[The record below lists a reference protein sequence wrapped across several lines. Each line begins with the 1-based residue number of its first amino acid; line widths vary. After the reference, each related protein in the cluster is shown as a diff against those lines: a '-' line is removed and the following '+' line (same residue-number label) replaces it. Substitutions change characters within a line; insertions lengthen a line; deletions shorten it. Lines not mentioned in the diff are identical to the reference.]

1 MPFEDRIR
9 LPALNLIHRRPRL
22 LNLLTHFVETGQRLI
37 TIYAPGGYG
46 KSILLA
52 DFAQTTDL
60 PVCWCS
66 LEAIDRDPTS
76 FLNLLVHSITDRFH
90 EIQPEPLFKLV
101 QHGDTQASIRRIADL
116 LAGVGP
122 HLIIVDDYHKAVSA
136 GMSLAL
142 NRLLEQLPSTS
153 TMIVAARGA
162 MNLETGQILELLI
175 SERASGLSEEEL
187 RFTGEELQRVM
198 RKRFGRQI
206 DLGTAEEIARST
218 DGNIAQILMAGHTQ
232 SIQTGQLIGHLRRRL
247 GDDRQV
253 IYSYL
258 AGEVFDKQPSE
269 LQDFMLATSVLP
281 EMTAEF
287 CDELLQMDSA
297 QTHLEELVRRDL
309 FIAQV
314 GEGFKYHD
322 LFADFLRSKLAQQN
336 GVYSQVCLR
345 AANLL
350 AARSRFEEAV
360 NLYLA
365 VQAWD
370 ETAAILETHGRFFY
384 DTGRALTL
392 NHWLV
397 QMPDPELAQHPRLLL
412 LRGQI
417 FNYDLGNPEQ
427 AIGLFQRAE
436 AQFLQRKEPIGAAE
450 AQIWQSVGLRMM
462 GRANE
467 SLKLVSKGVDQLLVL
482 EADDPVIAWAVKNRG
497 VIHSIVGNINEA
509 ILDTRRALELY
520 EGLGDV
526 NGAGMCHHE
535 IGVSLESQGNLSGAE
550 HHFRQALRSWENL
563 GNAYNLA
570 NTLNS
575 LGVSL
580 LTLGRYDEA
589 LKQFQES
596 LDVALQIGAARRAAF
611 ARAGMGDVYLERQEY
626 QLALEAYN
634 LSTYLAQ
641 EAMVRSLEVYNL
653 VKVGE
658 CYYQQHDLTQAFNL
672 AAQAREIAAETGL
685 VFEHGLACALQSKI
699 YVRRAEY
706 KTSFGLFATALAALA
721 ESEVLEETKVRLWW
735 SYASLLDA
743 RTIAALG
750 QLQEALRLALN
761 LGHLKQGLVTTVVE
775 VRQLL
780 LHFLHRDDTPIQ
792 MRESIYG
799 LLEQTRAKIELTQPS
814 LQVFAFGTPMLIVAG
829 ARRRFTQRGGMGKAP
844 EFLLYLLVEGQE
856 AGCRWSDV
864 SAAIWPDL
872 EPERASTIFHQT
884 LKRLRDVI
892 FEAPDYISRLDDYY
906 AVNRDYLEWNDV
918 QAFENLFE
926 RAARATPEEALPL
939 QLELIGLYQGEFLA
953 GFELGEWGT
962 AYRTSCE
969 ARFLQVVTLASEQ
982 LLKSG
987 SPQEALHVINKG
999 LHIDYF
1005 REDLHRA
1012 ALRAYAAL
1020 SLYDH
1025 LAAHYTELCATFEQE
1040 FGAPPEVETQQLY
1053 QGLMAARQNK
1063 ILTPEYS
1070 F

>member
-1 MPFEDRIR
+1 MAFEDRIR

-22 LNLLTHFVETGQRLI
+22 LNILTELVETGQRLI

-66 LEAIDRDPTS
+66 LEAGDRDPTS
-76 FLNLLVHSITDRFH
+76 FLTLLVHSITDRFH

-101 QHGDTQASIRRIADL
+101 QRGDTQASIRRIADL
-116 LAGVGP
+116 LTEVGP
-122 HLIIVDDYHKAVSA
+122 HLIILDDYHKAVSA
-136 GMSLAL
+136 GMGLAL

-153 TMIVAARGA
+153 TMIVAARGD

-187 RFTGEELQRVM
+187 RFTGEELQRVV

-232 SIQTGQLIGHLRRRL
+232 SIHTSQLIGHLRQRL

-253 IYSYL
+253 IYRYL
-258 AGEVFDKQPSE
+258 AGEVFDKQPPE
-269 LQDFMLATSVLP
+269 LQYFLLATSVLT

-287 CDELLQMDSA
+287 CDELLQGQNA
-297 QTHLEELVRRDL
+297 QAQLEELVRRDL
-309 FIAQV
+309 FIGQV
-314 GEGFKYHD
+314 GESFKYHD
-322 LFADFLRSKLAQQN
+322 LFADFLRSKLAEQSGLYHQI
-336 GVYSQVCLR
+336 SLR
-345 AANLL
+345 AAHLL
-350 AARSRFEEAV
+350 AARARFEEAV
-360 NLYLA
+360 NLYLG

-370 ETAAILETHGRFFY
+370 ETAAILESQGRFFY

-397 QMPDPELAQHPRLLL
+397 QMPDPKLALHPRLIL

-417 FNYDLGNPEQ
+417 FNYDLGDPVQ
-427 AIGLFQRAE
+427 AISLFQQAE
-436 AQFLQRKEPIGAAE
+436 VQFLKRNDLTGAAE

-462 GRANE
+462 GRAKE
-467 SLKLVSKGVDQLLVL
+467 SLKLISNGVNQLVAL
-482 EADDPVIAWAVKNRG
+482 EADDGVIAWAIRNRG
-497 VIHSIVGNINEA
+497 VLHAVLGNTTEA
-509 ILDTRRALELY
+509 LSDSRRALHLY
-520 EGLGDV
+520 EGLGDI
-526 NGAGMCHHE
+526 NGAGVCHHE
-535 IGVSLESQGNLSGAE
+535 IGICLVSQGNIRGAE
-550 HHFRQALRSWENL
+550 HHYRQALRSWESL
-563 GNAYNLA
+563 GNAYDLA

-580 LTLGRYDEA
+580 LALGHYDEA

-626 QLALEAYN
+626 QQALKEYD
-634 LSTYLAQ
+634 LSTRFAQ
-641 EAMVRSLEVYNL
+641 EAAVRSLEVYNL

-672 AAQAREIAAETGL
+672 AVQAREIAAETGL
-685 VFEHGLACALQSKI
+685 VFEHGLACALQAKI

-706 KTSFGLFATALAALA
+706 KTSFNLFTTALAALA
-721 ESEVLEETKVRLWW
+721 ENEVLEETKVRLWW
-735 SYASLLDA
+735 GYALLLDA
-743 RTIAALG
+743 RTIAALE

-761 LGHLKQGLVTTVVE
+761 LGHLKQGLATTVVE

-780 LHFLHRDDTPIQ
+780 LHFLHRDDTSVQ
-792 MRESIYG
+792 VRESIYG

-829 ARRRFTQRGGMGKAP
+829 VRRRFTQRGGMRKAP

-864 SAAIWPDL
+864 SAAIWPET

-892 FEAPDYISRLDDYY
+892 FEAPDYIIHRDDYY
-906 AVNRDYLEWNDV
+906 TVNMDYLEWNDV

-926 RAARATPEEALPL
+926 RAAKATPEEALSL

-982 LLKSG
+982 LLKVG
-987 SPQEALHVINKG
+987 SPQEALTVVSKG
-999 LHIDYF
+999 LTTDYF

-1012 ALRAYAAL
+1012 TLRAYAYL
-1020 SLYDH
+1020 GLHDH
-1025 LAAHYTELCATFEQE
+1025 LTDHYRRLCAIFEE
-1040 FGAPPEVETQQLY
+1040 ELGTLPEPETQQLY
-1053 QGLMAARQNK
+1053 QGLMTTKPTRV
-1063 ILTPEYS
+1063 LTLA
-1070 F
+1070 

>member
-1 MPFEDRIR
+1 MAFEDRIR

-22 LNLLTHFVETGQRLI
+22 LNLLTQLVEAGQRLI

-66 LEAIDRDPTS
+66 LEPTDRDPTS
-76 FLNLLVHSITDRFH
+76 FLTLLVHSITDRFH

-101 QHGDTQASIRRIADL
+101 QRGDTQASIRRIADL
-116 LAGVGP
+116 LVGVGP
-122 HLIIVDDYHKAVSA
+122 HLIIIDDYHKAVSA

-142 NRLLEQLPSTS
+142 NRLLDHLPAASTV
-153 TMIVAARGA
+153 IVAARGD

-206 DLGTAEEIARST
+206 DLDTAEEIARST
-218 DGNIAQILMAGHTQ
+218 DGNIAQILMTGHAQ
-232 SIQTGQLIGHLRRRL
+232 SIHAGQLIGYLKQRL
-247 GDDRQV
+247 GADREV

-258 AGEVFDKQPSE
+258 AGEVFDKQPPE
-269 LQDFMLATSVLP
+269 LQHFMLVTSVLP
-281 EMTAEF
+281 EMTAGF
-287 CDELLQMDSA
+287 CDELLQINNA
-297 QTHLEELVRRDL
+297 QTRLDELVRRDL
-309 FIAQV
+309 FIAQI
-314 GEGFKYHD
+314 GEGYKYHD

-336 GVYSQVCLR
+336 GMYHQVSRR

-350 AARSRFEEAV
+350 AARLHFEEAV

-370 ETAAILETHGRFFY
+370 EAAAILETQGRFFY

-417 FNYDLGNPEQ
+417 FNYDLGDPEQ
-427 AIGLFQRAE
+427 AITLFQRAE
-436 AQFLQRKEPIGAAE
+436 AQFLKRDDLIGAAE

-467 SLKLVSKGVDQLLVL
+467 SLQLVSKGVDQLAALQ
-482 EADDPVIAWAVKNRG
+482 ADNQVIAWAVKNRG
-497 VIHSIVGNINEA
+497 FTQAVVGNMSEA
-509 ILDTRRALELY
+509 LLDTRRALELY
-520 EGLGDV
+520 EALGDIYGV
-526 NGAGMCHHE
+526 GVCHHE
-535 IGVSLESQGNLSGAE
+535 IGVCLVSQGNIKGAE
-550 HHFRQALRSWENL
+550 HHYRQALRSWESL
-563 GNAYNLA
+563 GNAYDLA

-580 LTLGRYDEA
+580 LALGHYDEA
-589 LKQFQES
+589 LKQFRES

-611 ARAGMGDVYLERQEY
+611 ARAGMGDVYLECQKYKQALKEY
-626 QLALEAYN
+626 D
-634 LSTYLAQ
+634 LSTRFAQ
-641 EAMVRSLEVYNL
+641 EAAVRSLEVYNL

-658 CYYQQHDLTQAFNL
+658 CYYQQHDLTRAFNL
-672 AAQAREIAAETGL
+672 AGQAREIAAETGL
-685 VFEHGLACALQSKI
+685 VFEHGLACALQAKI
-699 YVRRAEY
+699 YVSRAEY
-706 KTSFGLFATALAALA
+706 KASFNLFATALAGLA
-721 ESEVLEETKVRLWW
+721 GNDVLEQTKVRFWW
-735 SYASLLDA
+735 SYASLCDA
-743 RTIAALG
+743 RSTAALE
-750 QLQEALRLALN
+750 QLQEALRLALD
-761 LGHLKQGLVTTVVE
+761 LGHLKQGLTSTLVE
-775 VRQLL
+775 IRQLL
-780 LHFLHRDDTPIQ
+780 LHFLHRDDTPAQ
-792 MRESIYG
+792 VRESIYG

-814 LQVFAFGTPMLIVAG
+814 LQVFAFGMPLLIVAG
-829 ARRRFTQRGGMGKAP
+829 ARRRFTQRGGMHKTP
-844 EFLLYLLVEGQE
+844 EFLLYLLIEGQE
-856 AGCRWSDV
+856 GGCRWSDV

-892 FEAPDYISRLDDYY
+892 FEAPDYIIRRDDYY
-906 AVNRDYLEWNDV
+906 AVNRDYLEWSDA
-918 QAFENLFE
+918 QAFENLFD
-926 RAARATPEEALPL
+926 RAAKATPEEALPL

-962 AYRTSCE
+962 AYRASCE
-969 ARFLQVVTLASEQ
+969 TRFLQVVTLASEQ
-982 LLKSG
+982 LLQVG
-987 SPQEALHVINKG
+987 SPQEALTVLNKG
-999 LHIDYF
+999 LTVDYF

-1012 ALRAYAAL
+1012 ALRAYADL
-1020 SLYDH
+1020 GLHDH
-1025 LAAHYTELCATFEQE
+1025 LAAHYRRLCAIFKEE
-1040 FGAPPEVETQQLY
+1040 LDAFPEPETQQLY
-1053 QGLMAARQNK
+1053 QELMTTRS
-1063 ILTPEYS
+1063 IRVLTPT
-1070 F
+1070 